1 MSDKYKNKYRVATA
15 RAQWCAYDVGAYFVT
30 ICTKGRE
37 HYFGSIADGVM
48 TLSDIGKAVDDAVIN
63 MAQNNADIEI
73 PAYVVM
79 PDHLHLIVCIHAD
92 LKTDDN
98 GMVYNTDETVHM
110 ASVAKKQTRLSI
122 LINHLKSG
130 VTKYAKANNLDFG
143 WQTRFYDVI
152 ISSDESFKNIVAYI
166 NSNVSKWSPR

>member
-48 TLSDIGKAVDDAVIN
+48 TLSDIGKAVNDAVVN

-79 PDHLHLIVCIHAD
+79 PDHLHLIVCIHAE
-92 LKTDDN
+92 LKTDDKD
-98 GMVYNTDETVHM
+98 MVYNTDETVHM